1 MVPAGAGTQGGNC
14 SMASLKIATTFFAAT
29 FLALLPARAQEGD
42 AAAGKKVFNKCRACH
57 DAEAEKNKVGP
68 HLVGIVGRPAAS
80 VEGFAY
86 SDNMKELAAAGLVWD
101 EAKLAEYLANPKAMV
116 PKGKMAFPGLK
127 ESADIANVI
136 AYLKANPKP

>member
-1 MVPAGAGTQGGNC
+1 
-14 SMASLKIATTFFAAT
+14 MASSKFASIFIAAT
-29 FLALLPARAQEGD
+29 LLALLPAGAQEGD
-42 AAAGKKVFNKCRACH
+42 PAAGMKVFNKCRACH
-57 DAEAEKNKVGP
+57 EAEAERNKVGP

-101 EAKLAEYLANPKAMV
+101 EAKLAEYLADPKALV

-127 ESADIANVI
+127 DEAEIANVI
-136 AYLKANPKP
+136 AYLKAAPKP

>member
-1 MVPAGAGTQGGNC
+1 
-14 SMASLKIATTFFAAT
+14 MASLKFVPFFFAASV
-29 FLALLPARAQEGD
+29 LALLPAQAQEGD
-42 AAAGKKVFNKCRACH
+42 PAAGKQVFNKCRACH

-68 HLVGIVGRPAAS
+68 HLVGVVGRPAAS

-86 SDNMKELAAAGLVWD
+86 SANMKELAAAGLVWD
-101 EAKLAEYLANPKAMV
+101 EAKLAEYLANPKVLV

-127 ESADIANVI
+127 KEEEIANVI